1 MDCNNQKLLMD
12 LALHRY
18 DEEVVRN
25 ESIDSKN
32 KSIVAF
38 LGVMLTIQ
46 CTILPRFIEFKA
58 ILSNL
63 EIIALFSIYIL
74 SLVFFLISLMIFMSA
89 LNNLMIFKL
98 FRI

>member
-1 MDCNNQKLLMD
+1 MD

-32 KSIVAF
+32 KSIVEF

-46 CTILPRFIEFKA
+46 CTILPRLIEFKA

-63 EIIALFSIYIL
+63 EIIALFSIYII

>member
-1 MDCNNQKLLMD
+1 MD

-38 LGVMLTIQ
+38 RCNVDHTVHYSSKI
-46 CTILPRFIEFKA
+46 
-58 ILSNL
+58 N
-63 EIIALFSIYIL
+63 
-74 SLVFFLISLMIFMSA
+74 
-89 LNNLMIFKL
+89 
-98 FRI
+98 RI